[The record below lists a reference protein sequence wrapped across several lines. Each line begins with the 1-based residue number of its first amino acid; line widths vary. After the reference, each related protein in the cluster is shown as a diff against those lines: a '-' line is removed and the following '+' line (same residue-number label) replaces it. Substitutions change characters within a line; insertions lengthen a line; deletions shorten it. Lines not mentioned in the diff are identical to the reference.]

1 MQCRDLVL
9 FGNVYKKLRDRQE
22 IKSKTIRQN
31 LLEGSE
37 NVESAKYNSRT
48 QSISLSSM
56 ACHEVAM
63 TKNPKVAISSFLLEP
78 VNQHF
83 YFWAMAQIIKSQKA
97 FSFCCNWHGFRSW
110 PVKLIEDFGVK

>member
-37 NVESAKYNSRT
+37 NVESAKYIIIFTFQKIYKCLPKPDKVFFWLMHYLRFLKQYLCLST
-48 QSISLSSM
+48 SLCWD
-56 ACHEVAM
+56 AR
-63 TKNPKVAISSFLLEP
+63 
-78 VNQHF
+78 QHNLVREQ
-83 YFWAMAQIIKSQKA
+83 YIK
-97 FSFCCNWHGFRSW
+97 
-110 PVKLIEDFGVK
+110 P